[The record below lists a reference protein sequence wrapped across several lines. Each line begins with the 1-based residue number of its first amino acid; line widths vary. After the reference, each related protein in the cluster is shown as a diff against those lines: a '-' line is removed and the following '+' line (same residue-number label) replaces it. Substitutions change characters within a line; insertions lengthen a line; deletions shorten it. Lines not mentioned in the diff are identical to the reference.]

1 MWSAKVA
8 PVMLDVTLAL
18 LRCLLSGFQS
28 HSRLAFEY
36 LALRHQ
42 LTVFNRQARKP
53 KLRPAVRLLWV
64 ALLPLTGDPVVLEST
79 WVQTTLIA
87 AKHLR

>member
-1 MWSAKVA
+1 MSLWRFCGACSPASN
-8 PVMLDVTLAL
+8 PI
-18 LRCLLSGFQS
+18 SG
-28 HSRLAFEY
+28 SRLSISRSDIK
-36 LALRHQ
+36 LA
-42 LTVFNRQARKP
+42 VFNRQASKP

-79 WVQTTLIA
+79 LVQTTLIA